1 MTAGSSNPLSDMAVA
16 ALEESGRRSEWA
28 ERYYLSQTG
37 GVTDRCGRRLQE
49 AAIDKG
55 SEG

>member
-37 GVTDRCGRRLQE
+37 GVTYRCGRRLQE
-49 AAIDKG
+49 AAIDEG
-55 SEG
+55 SER